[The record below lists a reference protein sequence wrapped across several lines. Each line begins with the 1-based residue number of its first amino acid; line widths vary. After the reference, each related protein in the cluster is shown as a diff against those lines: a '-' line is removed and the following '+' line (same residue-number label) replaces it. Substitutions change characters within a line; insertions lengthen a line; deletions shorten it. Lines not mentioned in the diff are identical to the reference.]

1 MDFGVSFPTYVRA
14 WEDVKR
20 AEDYGFTHAWFDDSH
35 MCYSDVFCTMALA
48 AEHSSHIKLGTFVVI
63 AGNRAAPT
71 VATAMA
77 TLNELAPG
85 RVIFGIGTGFS
96 ARNVMGMPARPLSVL
111 KEDVAVFRKLTA
123 GQEATYREGK
133 RVREIRFLHPEMG
146 FINVRDPIPVYV
158 AANAPKAIRTA
169 GELKAEG
176 WIAVTNDPGFVRNG
190 IRDIKAAGHTGD
202 ALDVVALV
210 GACVLRPGENLMS
223 SRVVDRI
230 GSWAML
236 ALHTIWSPDEIP
248 VGPFAPPS
256 LYDLAKRYRDEC
268 IMKMSTPMEK
278 RYQELH
284 TGHLIFLKPGEKR
297 FLSEELI
304 KATTYVASGAE
315 IIEKLKA
322 MEEAGVTSVVFRVT
336 GTDGRELISEIG
348 REIVAR
354 Y

>member
-1 MDFGVSFPTYVRA
+1 MEFGISFPTYVRA
-14 WEDVKR
+14 WQDVKR

-48 AEHSSHIKLGTFVVI
+48 AEHSSRIKLGTFVVI

-85 RVIFGIGTGFS
+85 RIIFGIGTGFS
-96 ARNVMGMPARPLSVL
+96 ARNVMGMPAQPLSVL

-123 GQEATYREGK
+123 GEEATYREGK

-190 IRDIKAAGHTGD
+190 IRDIKAAGHTD
-202 ALDVVALV
+202 NALDVVALV

-223 SRVVDRI
+223 SRVINRI

-236 ALHTIWSPDEIP
+236 ALHTIWSPEEIP

-278 RYQELH
+278 RFQEIHL
-284 TGHLIFLKPGEKR
+284 GHLIFLKPEEKR

-304 KATTYVASGAE
+304 RTTTYVASGAE

-322 MEEAGVTSVVFRVT
+322 MEQAGVTSVVFRVT

>member
-1 MDFGVSFPTYVRA
+1 MQFGVSFPTYVRA
-14 WEDVKR
+14 WQDVQR

-48 AEHSSHIKLGTFVVI
+48 AEHSSHIKLGTFVVV

-111 KEDVAVFRKLTA
+111 KDDVAVFRKLTT
-123 GQEATYREGK
+123 GGEATYREGE

-158 AANAPKAIRTA
+158 AANAPKAIKA
-169 GELKAEG
+169 VGELNAEG
-176 WIAVTNDPGFVRNG
+176 WIAVTNDPGFVRDG
-190 IRDIKAAGHTGD
+190 IKGIKAAGGSGGS
-202 ALDVVALV
+202 LDTVALV
-210 GACVLRPGENLMS
+210 GACVMRPGEKVMS
-223 SRVVDRI
+223 PRVVDRM

-236 ALHTIWSPDEIP
+236 TLHTIWSPEKIP

-278 RYQELH
+278 RFQEIH
-284 TGHLIFLKPGEKR
+284 SGHLIFVKPEERR
-297 FLSEELI
+297 FVTEDLI
-304 KATTYVASGAE
+304 RATSLVGSGAE

-322 MEEAGVTSVVFRVT
+322 LEEAGATSIVFRVT

-348 REIVAR
+348 REIIAK

>member
-1 MDFGVSFPTYVRA
+1 MEFGISFPTYVQA
-14 WEDVKR
+14 WEDVRR
-20 AEDYGFTHAWFDDSH
+20 AEDYGFAHAWFDDSH
-35 MCYSDVFCTMALA
+35 MCYSDVFCTMTLA
-48 AEHSSHIKLGTFVVI
+48 AQNSRHIKLGTFVII

-96 ARNVMGMPARPLSVL
+96 ARNVMGMPPQPLSVL
-111 KEDVAVFRKLTA
+111 KDDVAVFRKLVA
-123 GQEATYREGK
+123 GEEATYREGK
-133 RVREIRFLHPEMG
+133 RVRQIRFLHPHMG
-146 FINVRDPIPVYV
+146 FINVREPIPVYV
-158 AANAPKAIRTA
+158 AANAPNAIRTV

-190 IRDIKAAGHTGD
+190 VEDIKAAGHSGD
-202 ALDVVALV
+202 PLDVVALV

-223 SRVVDRI
+223 PRVVNRV
-230 GSWAML
+230 GPWALL
-236 ALHTIWSPDEIP
+236 ALHTIWTPEEIP

-268 IMKMSTPMEK
+268 IMKMSTPIEK

-284 TGHLIFLKPGEKR
+284 LGHLIFVKPEERR
-297 FLSEELI
+297 FVTEELI
-304 KATTYVASGAE
+304 GTTSLVASGAE
-315 IIEKLKA
+315 IIEKIRALEA
-322 MEEAGVTSVVFRVT
+322 AGVTSVVFRVT
-336 GTDGRELISEIG
+336 STDGRELISEIG

>member
-202 ALDVVALV
+202 ALNVVALV

-236 ALHTIWSPDEIP
+236 ALHTIW
-248 VGPFAPPS
+248 
-256 LYDLAKRYRDEC
+256 
-268 IMKMSTPMEK
+268 TPMK
-278 RYQELH
+278 FRSVPLLRRRCM
-284 TGHLIFLKPGEKR
+284 TWP
-297 FLSEELI
+297 S
-304 KATTYVASGAE
+304 ATATSAS
-315 IIEKLKA
+315 
-322 MEEAGVTSVVFRVT
+322 
-336 GTDGRELISEIG
+336 
-348 REIVAR
+348 
-354 Y
+354 